1 MNNKYHIIKQTISN
15 RTHNGYI
22 KNEKM
27 LKIII
32 LIIVSFLNKDKLILK
47 QILEQQELSLYKW
60 KELVNHLFL
69 F

>member
-1 MNNKYHIIKQTISN
+1 
-15 RTHNGYI
+15 
-22 KNEKM
+22 M

>member
-1 MNNKYHIIKQTISN
+1 
-15 RTHNGYI
+15 
-22 KNEKM
+22 M

-47 QILEQQELSLYKW
+47 QILEQQKLSLYKW

-69 F
+69 FKNDGTRVNERDQVREEREGG